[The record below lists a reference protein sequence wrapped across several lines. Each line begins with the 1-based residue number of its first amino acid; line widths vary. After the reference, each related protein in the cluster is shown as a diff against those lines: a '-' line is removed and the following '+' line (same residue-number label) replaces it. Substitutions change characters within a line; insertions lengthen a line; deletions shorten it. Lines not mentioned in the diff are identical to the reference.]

1 MNNKNFTAA
10 YRFFSFTYFF
20 GKASFGLAENDG

>member
-1 MNNKNFTAA
+1 MINKNYTAA

-20 GKASFGLAENDG
+20 GKASFGLAEKDS